1 MGTGYEQQMCQS
13 EVRNNTSDMKITIS
27 SELLAARLQN
37 LGRVISPKSPMAILE
52 NFCIDIHDGVMD
64 IMASDNE
71 ICIYSTL
78 ELNYCDEG
86 QIKMAINARILQ
98 DVVKEIPDQPI
109 TFIINEETL
118 EIQLEYAN
126 GHFQLVDTPADD
138 YPTPPAEEPEILEV
152 VVPCGSFISAVSR
165 SLFAASDDTA
175 RPVMN
180 SIALDI
186 HEDDM
191 VVVGSD
197 GHKLAMT
204 TLTEIKSERA
214 KVAIVSKKHAGIIKA
229 AMAREEGDIQLHIG
243 ERGLTLYSVN
253 YTINCS
259 LVEGMYPKYSLVIPK
274 ENNNILTINRPAL
287 VSALRRVLIMS
298 AGNAN
303 SLARLSISRSNV
315 EVTSQDLDYARS
327 GEENVL
333 CEYDGMPMNIGFKG
347 VFLVELLANLTQEEI
362 NIKLSDPSRAALI
375 LPVAEDETEK
385 VLMLIMPMM
394 LAD

>member
-1 MGTGYEQQMCQS
+1 MGTGCEQQMCQR

-126 GHFQLVDTPADD
+126 GHFQLVGTPADD
-138 YPTPPAEEPEILEV
+138 YPTPPAEEPEIL
-152 VVPCGSFISAVSR
+152 
-165 SLFAASDDTA
+165 
-175 RPVMN
+175 
-180 SIALDI
+180 
-186 HEDDM
+186 DDM

-243 ERGLTLYSVN
+243 ERGLALYSVN

-333 CEYDGMPMNIGFKG
+333 CEYEGMPMNIGFKG